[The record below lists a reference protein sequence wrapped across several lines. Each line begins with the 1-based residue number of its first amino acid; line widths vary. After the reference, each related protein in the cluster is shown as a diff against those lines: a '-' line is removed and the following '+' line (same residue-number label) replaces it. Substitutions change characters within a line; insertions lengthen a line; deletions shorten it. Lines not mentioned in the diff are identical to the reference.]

1 MSSKAVS
8 FTVAIMILLSGVI
21 VHAQEATVPQ
31 LINYQGRLTGADGKE
46 LPTADYKLSIS
57 LYSDPTATTTSAKV
71 WGPQTFNVPVVK
83 GHFNVIL
90 GPTDIN
96 DVKIQ
101 DAFTT
106 DSVYLEVTVNDT
118 SIIKPRQR
126 ILSTPFALRADYAVS
141 ALSALH
147 GVPVGTLVP
156 YIGSTAPEGWVLCSG
171 QEIDKDASP
180 HLAKL
185 VALLRQEGFSAPG
198 SPDSKAFL
206 PDMRGRMPLGLDNIG
221 GTEVG
226 RITQPAGKMI
236 GGSGGEESHLLSV
249 AEMPKHSHGYTA
261 LLYGGGNEYAWGVN
275 DMSQYGNLSTG
286 VTGGDQSHN
295 NMPPYLTMNY
305 IVKY

>member
-8 FTVAIMILLSGVI
+8 FTVAVMILLSGVI
-21 VHAQEATVPQ
+21 VFAQEATVPQ

-90 GPTDIN
+90 GPVDEH
-96 DVKIQ
+96 DAQIQ

-106 DSVYLEVTVNDT
+106 SSVYLEVTVNDT
-118 SIIKPRQR
+118 SIIRPRQR
-126 ILSTPFALRADYAVS
+126 ILSTPFALRSDYAVS

-236 GGSGGEESHLLSV
+236 GGSGGEEVHLLSIN
-249 AEMPKHSHGYTA
+249 EMPKHSHTYTA
-261 LLYGGGNEYAWGVN
+261 LLYSSSNRYAWGVN
-275 DMSQYGNLSTG
+275 DMSQYDYIKTG
-286 VTGGDQSHN
+286 EAGGDQSHN
-295 NMPPYLTMNY
+295 NMPPYLAMNY